1 MDNKIPKARW
11 LRVITPILIACI
23 MSFMDRV
30 NISFAMP
37 GGMDS
42 ALGITSSMAGL
53 AAGIFFIGYLFLQV
67 PGGSIAVHGSG
78 RKFIACSLIAW
89 AIISVLTGMVTNQY
103 QLLFLRFALG
113 VSEGGMLPV
122 VLTMVSNWFPDAERG
137 RANAY
142 VLMFAPL
149 GGMITAP
156 LSGFILDALNWR
168 WLFIIEGLLSV
179 VVMLFWWFTISDR
192 PEEAKWL
199 SARERDYLVTEL
211 NREREALRLLA
222 KVQAA
227 PLKEVFRNKS
237 IIKLIIINFFYQT
250 GIYGY
255 TLWLPTILKNLT
267 GGDMSS
273 VGMLAV
279 IPFVG
284 TMMGILV
291 MSIFSDKTGKRR
303 LFIVLPLVGFA
314 ACLAAS
320 VTFKSNVMA
329 SYGFLVGAGFFLQA
343 ATSAFWTIPGKV
355 TTPEVAGRARGVING
370 LGNLGGFC
378 GPYLVGVLVSLYGQN
393 LAIYALV
400 ASLLI
405 AALVTM
411 LLPKECDIALVP
423 GAKAIA
429 LAEHYAKARAKYKAP
444 EMAYQAVS
452 RTGL

>member
-1 MDNKIPKARW
+1 MDKKIPKARW

-23 MSFMDRV
+23 ISFMDRV

-78 RKFIACSLIAW
+78 RKFIACSLSAW
-89 AIISVLTGMVTNQY
+89 AVISVLTGLVHNQY
-103 QLLFLRFALG
+103 ELLFLRFALG
-113 VSEGGMLPV
+113 VAEGGMLPV

-142 VLMFAPL
+142 VLMFAPI

-156 LSGFILDALNWR
+156 LSGYILYALDWR
-168 WLFIIEGLLSV
+168 WLFILEGALSV

-199 SARERDYLVTEL
+199 SEREREYLVTEL
-211 NREREALRLLA
+211 TREREALKELA
-222 KVQAA
+222 PVHDA
-227 PLKEVFRNKS
+227 PLKEVFRNAS
-237 IIKLIIINFFYQT
+237 IIKLVVINFFYQT

-255 TLWLPTILKNLT
+255 TLWLPTILKTLT
-267 GGDMSS
+267 GGNMSK
-273 VGMLAV
+273 VGMLAI
-279 IPFVG
+279 IPYIG
-284 TMMGILV
+284 TMLGILAFSV
-291 MSIFSDKTGKRR
+291 MSDKTGKRR
-303 LFIVLPLVGFA
+303 LFIILPLLGFA
-314 ACLAAS
+314 GSLALS
-320 VTFKSNVMA
+320 VTFRGNIVA
-329 SYGFLVGAGFFLQA
+329 SYCFLICAGFFLQA
-343 ATSAFWTIPGKV
+343 ATSGFWTIPGKV

-378 GPYLVGVLVSLYGQN
+378 GPYLVGVIVSLYGQSM
-393 LAIYALV
+393 AIYAL
-400 ASLLI
+400 AGSLLI
-405 AALVTM
+405 AAVVTA

-429 LAEHYAKARAKYKAP
+429 LAEHYAVMRAKYKPNRVTA
-444 EMAYQAVS
+444 
-452 RTGL
+452 

>member
-23 MSFMDRV
+23 ISFMDRV

-37 GGMDS
+37 GGMD
-42 ALGITSSMAGL
+42 AELGITASMAGL

-78 RKFIACSLIAW
+78 RKFIAWSLVAW

-122 VLTMVSNWFPDAERG
+122 VLTMVSNWFPDKERG

-156 LSGFILDALNWR
+156 LSGLIIDALDWR
-168 WLFIIEGLLSV
+168 WLFIIEGGLSLA
-179 VVMLFWWFTISDR
+179 VMLFWWFTISDR

-199 SARERDYLVTEL
+199 SERERDYLVTEL
-211 NREREALRLLA
+211 NREREALRALA
-222 KVQAA
+222 PVQRA
-227 PLKEVFRNKS
+227 PLKEVFLNGS
-237 IIKLIIINFFYQT
+237 IRKLIIINFFYQS

-273 VGMLAV
+273 VGMLAI
-279 IPFVG
+279 IPYVC
-284 TMMGILV
+284 TMLGILT
-291 MSIFSDKTGKRR
+291 MSVFSDKTGKRR
-303 LFIVLPLVGFA
+303 LFIVLPLCGFA

-320 VTFKSNVMA
+320 VMA
-329 SYGFLVGAGFFLQA
+329 SGNIWVSYGFLVGSGFFLQA
-343 ATSAFWTIPGKV
+343 ATSAFWTIPSKV
-355 TTPEVAGRARGVING
+355 TTPEVAGSARGVING

-378 GPYLVGVLVSLYGQN
+378 GPYLVGVLVGLYGQST
-393 LAIYALV
+393 AIYALV

-411 LLPKECDIALVP
+411 TLPKECDMALVP
-423 GAKAIA
+423 GARAKAMA
-429 LAEHYAKARAKYKAP
+429 DDYARAKA
-444 EMAYQAVS
+444 S
-452 RTGL
+452 RKSQSVNAQIAG